1 MRWPEVRM
9 RRKLTVF
16 AVIVVCYLLQTTLFQ
31 RLAFASITPNLLII
45 VASAFGFMRGR
56 KEGLFTGFFC
66 GLILDIF
73 SGSAP
78 GIYALLYMYA
88 GYINGFFRKRF
99 YPEDI
104 KLPLLLIAGSDLA
117 VNLFIYFF
125 MFLFR
130 NRYNLNYYFLHLML
144 PELVYTMVVTIFLYV
159 IVLKINQ
166 RLEAVEKRSA
176 GKFV

>member
-1 MRWPEVRM
+1 MGHEI
-9 RRKLTVF
+9 
-16 AVIVVCYLLQTTLFQ
+16 AH
-31 RLAFASITPNLLII
+31 
-45 VASAFGFMRGR
+45 G
-56 KEGLFTGFFC
+56 FC